1 MSEYYILNDDDSVQE
16 VDVLEWARWYEA
28 KPGRRIVT
36 QTAVTE
42 KVQVSTVFLGLNH
55 QFDPGGPPLIFE
67 TMIFGGEHD
76 QDCWRYS
83 TLPEAKVGHARA
95 LALVA
100 GRVISHD

>member
-67 TMIFGGEHD
+67 TMIFGGEHND
-76 QDCWRYS
+76 FQVRCS
-83 TLPEAKVGHARA
+83 TWNQAVEQHLDACLIAAEINEP
-95 LALVA
+95 
-100 GRVISHD
+100 